1 MQRFSRLSLAALS
14 VSLLGALCGFGQG
27 QEPPNQASKGLPPRT
42 APSEYQAQGNAGA
55 VTIGAE
61 FMGHSVPTPD
71 GTYDSDDYV
80 VVEAGL
86 FGAAQAVAKLAPG
99 DFSLRVNGS
108 KKTLASQP
116 YELVFKS
123 LKDPEWEPPKSEA
136 KSKTSFGTGGDTG
149 GDSTPAPVHMPIE
162 LKRTME
168 QHVQRAAM
176 LEGDRPLP
184 QAGLLFFEYRGKTKN
199 ITSLELIYSGAAGN
213 PTLALHP

>member
-1 MQRFSRLSLAALS
+1 MQHFSRLSLAALS
-14 VSLLGALCGFGQG
+14 VSVLGSLCGFGQG
-27 QEPPNQASKGLPPRT
+27 QEPQNQASKGLPPRT
-42 APSEYQAQGNAGA
+42 APSEYQAQGSAGA
-55 VTIGAE
+55 VKIGAE
-61 FMGHSVPTPD
+61 FMGHSVPTAD
-71 GTYDSDDYV
+71 GTYNSDDYI

-86 FGAAQAVAKLAPG
+86 FGAAATKLSTG
-99 DFSLRVNGS
+99 DFSLRINGS

-136 KSKTSFGTGGDTG
+136 KSKTSIGTGGSAG
-149 GDSTPAPVHMPIE
+149 GDSTPAPVHMPME
-162 LKRTME
+162 LRRAME

-213 PTLALHP
+213 ATLALHP